1 MIRALPE
8 APVSIR
14 RDDVSHAEAEWAEIA
29 LSSPE
34 LAGTFR
40 RYLTQIST
48 FLSPNSVIAADLSF
62 RTLTWFLDERG
73 SDVHSVAGLDRNLME
88 DFAVWL
94 SERPGLKGPLSVSS
108 RRQRL
113 GMLHMFFER
122 IIDWDWPGAPARNP
136 VFIGDLPGRPDSMP
150 KALDDEDAAK
160 LMARAQAE
168 PDPRR
173 RLVVEVLGRTGM
185 RAGELCDLAPDAVV
199 HLEGKPWLR
208 IPVGKLRNDRMIPLH
223 PEVAALLE
231 TWSVV
236 NAEHIARHQRLV
248 ADHRGR
254 LDRHMVLRI
263 VKRMGRDAGIGHV
276 HPHQLRHTLATQA
289 INRGMR
295 LEAIA
300 AMLGHRNMEMT
311 LVYARIA
318 NRVVAEE
325 YEAVSAR
332 VDAQYAQPSSLPAY
346 SETPDMTRLRQEADS
361 RMLGNGLC
369 TRPVELDCRMETVC
383 ESCAYFKTGPEFVP
397 VLIRQRDHART
408 HNQEDRAELFN
419 GLLKQVIQ
427 ETT

>member
-1 MIRALPE
+1 MIKALPQV
-8 APVSIR
+8 PLSVR
-14 RDDVSHAEAEWAEIA
+14 RDEPSHAEAQWTQIA
-29 LSSPE
+29 LASPE
-34 LAGTFR
+34 LAATFR

-73 SDVHSVAGLDRNLME
+73 SKVRSVAGLDRNLME

-94 SERPGLKGPLSVSS
+94 TERPGLKSRLSVSS
-108 RRQRL
+108 QRQRL

-122 IIDWDWPGAPARNP
+122 IIDWDWPDAPARNP
-136 VFIGDLPGRPDSMP
+136 VFIGDLPSRPDSLP
-150 KALDDEDAAK
+150 KALDDDQAAK
-160 LMARAQAE
+160 LMAKARAE

-199 HLEGKPWLR
+199 HLGGKPWLR

-223 PEVAALLE
+223 ADVAALLE
-231 TWSVV
+231 TWSVA
-236 NAEHIARHQRLV
+236 NAEHIANHQRLV

-254 LDRHMVLRI
+254 LNRYIIGRI
-263 VKRMGRDAGIGHV
+263 VARMGRDAGIGHI

-300 AMLGHRNMEMT
+300 AILGHRNMEMT

-318 NRVVAEE
+318 NTVVADES
-325 YEAVSAR
+325 EAVSAR
-332 VDAQYAQPSSLPAY
+332 IDAQYAQPTSLPATA
-346 SETPDMTRLRQEADS
+346 ETPDMTRLRLDADS

-369 TRPVELDCRMETVC
+369 TRPAELDCRMETVC
-383 ESCAYFKTGPEFVP
+383 ESCAYFKTGPEYVP
-397 VLIRQRDHART
+397 VLIRQRDHARS
-408 HNQEDRAELFN
+408 HDQNDRADLFN
-419 GLLKQVIQ
+419 GLLEQVIK
-427 ETT
+427 ETP